1 MQRCRHRL
9 SFHDPLC
16 GQKKGYGQRMG
27 LRWWS
32 HFDARGGGAPG
43 GTSDWQTGCQHSHN
57 EGTGRVSLL
66 RGQERDRET
75 ERERQGK
82 Q

>member
-1 MQRCRHRL
+1 MC
-9 SFHDPLC
+9 
-16 GQKKGYGQRMG
+16 

-43 GTSDWQTGCQHSHN
+43 GTSDWQTGCRRSHN

-66 RGQERDRET
+66 RGQKETEKQKGRDRENS
-75 ERERQGK
+75 E
-82 Q
+82 